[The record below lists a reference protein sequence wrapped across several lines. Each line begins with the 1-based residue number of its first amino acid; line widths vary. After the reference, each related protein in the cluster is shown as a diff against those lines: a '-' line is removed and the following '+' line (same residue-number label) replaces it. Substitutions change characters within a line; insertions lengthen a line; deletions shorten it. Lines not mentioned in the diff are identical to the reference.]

1 MQKQTVKDDM
11 AIKLGALWEKQTK
24 NGDTY
29 FAGEITHNG
38 VVKKIVVFKNQ
49 WKKEGENKPDWVI
62 NESEP
67 IRYDREK
74 PVAKARPVVQQSVS
88 SQYEDDDIPF

>member
-1 MQKQTVKDDM
+1 M
-11 AIKLGALWEKQTK
+11 ATKLGALWEKQTK

-49 WKKEGENKPDWVI
+49 WKKPGENKPDWVI

-67 IRYDREK
+67 INYTKQK
-74 PVAKARPVVQQSVS
+74 PQSQPKEPQAVQQSFS
-88 SQYEDDDIPF
+88 SNYEDDDIPF